1 MVRLRAISLKE
12 QLTVAAMQFSAAFR
26 RRTGRWAS
34 ISEAEPA
41 GLWGVLPCP

>member
-12 QLTVAAMQFSAAFR
+12 ELTVAAMQFSTGFR

-34 ISEAEPA
+34 ISEAEPT
-41 GLWGVLPCP
+41 GLWGALPCP